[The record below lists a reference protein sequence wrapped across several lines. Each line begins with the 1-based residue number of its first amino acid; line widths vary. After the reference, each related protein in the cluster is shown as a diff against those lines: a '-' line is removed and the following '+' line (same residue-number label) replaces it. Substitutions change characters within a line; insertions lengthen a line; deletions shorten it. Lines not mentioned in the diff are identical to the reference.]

1 MADSMKRPPMQNQ
14 AARLA
19 AQGRYGDSMLVH
31 MNPAEVQGIASL
43 APGGQLPTNPQTGQ
57 PEAWGLE
64 AVLAAVG
71 ALKGRRDAKKA
82 SKRAQK
88 QTAAI
93 QGQMQP
99 FSEFT
104 AQAMNTAMGSE
115 ALRPGPSFADIKDKS
130 QIGFL
135 PAGMSAGMNM
145 GYQGMPGVMYAN
157 RQSIGPFSRQETP
170 PQAAPQPIMESP
182 AVADS
187 GSSVD
192 QLEIINS
199 RRRAQGLPEFES
211 IEDYFDFVS
220 TTDDDDFYG
229 GFPIMAAEGG
239 IASLPHFAGG
249 NMVENFPRV
258 GGQISGPGTERSD
271 DIPAMLSDGEFV
283 VNARGLR
290 GLGKINGAGGS
301 KADQRREGA
310 RTMYALQRAGEQ
322 ALRRA

>member
-1 MADSMKRPPMQNQ
+1 MADSMKRPPMQKQ
-14 AARLA
+14 AERLA

-31 MNPAEVQGIASL
+31 MSPAEVQGIASL
-43 APGGQLPTNPQTGQ
+43 VPGGQLPTNPQTGQ
-57 PEAWGLE
+57 PEAFDFLK
-64 AVLAAVG
+64 AVG
-71 ALKGRRDAKKA
+71 ALWGAIKGRKDAKKA

-93 QGQMQP
+93 QARQQP
-99 FSEFT
+99 FDVFT
-104 AQAMNTAMGSE
+104 AQALNTAMASD
-115 ALRPGPSFADIKDKS
+115 ALRPGQTLADLGGKAS
-130 QIGFL
+130 FL
-135 PAGMSAGMNM
+135 PAGTSAGMNM

-192 QLEIINS
+192 QLELINV

-220 TTDDDDFYG
+220 TTDNDDFYG

-290 GLGKINGAGGS
+290 GLGKINGANGS

>member
-1 MADSMKRPPMQNQ
+1 MANSMRSPPMQRQ
-14 AARLA
+14 ADRLA

-43 APGGQLPTNPQTGQ
+43 VPGGQLPTNPQTGQ
-57 PEAWGLE
+57 PEAFVTE
-64 AVLAAVG
+64 ALAIAG
-71 ALKGRRDAKKA
+71 ALKGRSDAKKA

-88 QTAAI
+88 RTAAI
-93 QGQMQP
+93 QARQQP
-99 FSEFT
+99 FDVFT
-104 AQAMNTAMGSE
+104 AQALNTAMASD
-115 ALRPGPSFADIKDKS
+115 ALRPGQTLADLGGKAS
-130 QIGFL
+130 FL
-135 PAGMSAGMNM
+135 PDGTSAGMNM

-157 RQSIGPFSRQETP
+157 RQPPTPFAMGPFPRQET
-170 PQAAPQPIMESP
+170 AAPPIMESP
-182 AVADS
+182 PVADS

-192 QLEIINS
+192 QLELINA
-199 RRRAQGLPEFES
+199 RRREQGLPEFES

-220 TTDDDDFYG
+220 TTNDDDFYG

-239 IASLPHFAGG
+239 IASLPQFAGG

-290 GLGKINGAGGS
+290 GLGKINGANGS

-322 ALRRA
+322 AMRRA

>member
-1 MADSMKRPPMQNQ
+1 MADSMKRPPMQKQ
-14 AARLA
+14 AERLA

-31 MNPAEVQGIASL
+31 MSPAEVQGIASL
-43 APGGQLPTNPQTGQ
+43 VPGGQLPTNPQTGQ
-57 PEAWGLE
+57 PEAFDFLK
-64 AVLAAVG
+64 AVG
-71 ALKGRRDAKKA
+71 ALWGAIKGRKDAKKA

-93 QGQMQP
+93 QARQQP
-99 FSEFT
+99 FDVFT
-104 AQAMNTAMGSE
+104 AQALNTAMASD
-115 ALRPGPSFADIKDKS
+115 ALRPGQTLADLGGKAS
-130 QIGFL
+130 FL
-135 PAGMSAGMNM
+135 PAGTSAGMNM

-170 PQAAPQPIMESP
+170 PQVAPQPIMESP
-182 AVADS
+182 AVADG

-192 QLEIINS
+192 QLELINV

-229 GFPIMAAEGG
+229 GFPIMAADGG

-283 VNARGLR
+283 VNAKGLR
-290 GLGKINGAGGS
+290 GLGKINGANGS

>member
-1 MADSMKRPPMQNQ
+1 MADSMRRPPMQRQ
-14 AARLA
+14 AERLA

-43 APGGQLPTNPQTGQ
+43 VPGGQLPTNPQTGQ
-57 PEAWGLE
+57 PEAFVAE
-64 AVLAAVG
+64 ALAIAG
-71 ALKGRRDAKKA
+71 ALKGRSDAKKA

-93 QGQMQP
+93 QGQIKP

-104 AQAMNTAMGSE
+104 AQALNTAMGSD
-115 ALRPGPSFADIKDKS
+115 ALLPGRTLADMGGKAS
-130 QIGFL
+130 FL
-135 PAGMSAGMNM
+135 PAGTSTGMNF
-145 GYQGMPGVMYAN
+145 GYQGVPGAMYAN
-157 RQSIGPFSRQETP
+157 RQPPNPFAMGPFPRQETAP
-170 PQAAPQPIMESP
+170 PPLMESP
-182 AVADS
+182 PVADS

-192 QLEIINS
+192 QLELINA
-199 RRRAQGLPEFES
+199 RRREQGLPEFES

-220 TTDDDDFYG
+220 TTNDDDFYG
-229 GFPIMAAEGG
+229 GFPIMAADGG
-239 IASLPHFAGG
+239 IASLPQFAGG
-249 NMVENFPRV
+249 NMVENFPKV

-290 GLGKINGAGGS
+290 GLGKINGANGS

-322 ALRRA
+322 AMRRA

>member
-1 MADSMKRPPMQNQ
+1 MADSMKRPPMQKQ
-14 AARLA
+14 AERLA

-31 MNPAEVQGIASL
+31 MSPAEVQGIASL
-43 APGGQLPTNPQTGQ
+43 VPGGQLPTNPQTGQ
-57 PEAWGLE
+57 PEAFDFLK
-64 AVLAAVG
+64 AVG
-71 ALKGRRDAKKA
+71 ALWGAIKGRKDAKKA

-93 QGQMQP
+93 QARQQP
-99 FSEFT
+99 FDVFT
-104 AQAMNTAMGSE
+104 AQALNTAMASD
-115 ALRPGPSFADIKDKS
+115 ALRPGQTLADLGGKAS
-130 QIGFL
+130 FL
-135 PAGMSAGMNM
+135 PAGTSAGMNM

-192 QLEIINS
+192 QLELINV

-229 GFPIMAAEGG
+229 GFPIMAADGG

-283 VNARGLR
+283 VNAKGLR
-290 GLGKINGAGGS
+290 GLGKINGANGS

>member
-1 MADSMKRPPMQNQ
+1 MADSMKRPPMQRQ
-14 AARLA
+14 AERLA

-43 APGGQLPTNPQTGQ
+43 VPGGQLPTNPQTGQ
-57 PEAWGLE
+57 PEAFDFLK
-64 AVLAAVG
+64 AVG
-71 ALKGRRDAKKA
+71 ALWGAIKGRKDAKKA

-93 QGQMQP
+93 QARQQP
-99 FSEFT
+99 FDVFT
-104 AQAMNTAMGSE
+104 AQALNTAMASD
-115 ALRPGPSFADIKDKS
+115 ALRPGQTLADLGGKAS
-130 QIGFL
+130 FL
-135 PAGMSAGMNM
+135 PAGTSAGMNM

-192 QLEIINS
+192 QLELINV

-220 TTDDDDFYG
+220 TTDNDDFYG

-290 GLGKINGAGGS
+290 GLGKINGANGS

>member
-1 MADSMKRPPMQNQ
+1 MADSMRRPPMQRQ
-14 AARLA
+14 AERLA

-43 APGGQLPTNPQTGQ
+43 VPGGQLPTNPQTGQ
-57 PEAWGLE
+57 PEAFVAE
-64 AVLAAVG
+64 ALAIAG
-71 ALKGRRDAKKA
+71 ALKGRSDAKKA

-93 QGQMQP
+93 QGQIKP

-104 AQAMNTAMGSE
+104 AQALNTAMGSD
-115 ALRPGPSFADIKDKS
+115 ALLPGRTLADMGGKAS
-130 QIGFL
+130 FL
-135 PAGMSAGMNM
+135 PAGTSTGMNF
-145 GYQGMPGVMYAN
+145 GYQGVPGAMYAN
-157 RQSIGPFSRQETP
+157 RQPPNPFAMGPFPRQET
-170 PQAAPQPIMESP
+170 AAPPIMESP
-182 AVADS
+182 PVADS

-192 QLEIINS
+192 QLELINA
-199 RRRAQGLPEFES
+199 RRREQGLPEFES

-220 TTDDDDFYG
+220 TTNDDDFYG
-229 GFPIMAAEGG
+229 GFPIMAADGG
-239 IASLPHFAGG
+239 IASLPQFAGG
-249 NMVENFPRV
+249 NMVENFPKV

-290 GLGKINGAGGS
+290 GLGKINGANGS
-301 KADQRREGA
+301 KTDQRREGA

-322 ALRRA
+322 AMRRA

>member
-1 MADSMKRPPMQNQ
+1 MADSMKRPPMQKQ
-14 AARLA
+14 AERLA

-31 MNPAEVQGIASL
+31 MSPAEVQGIASL
-43 APGGQLPTNPQTGQ
+43 VPGGQLPTNPQTGQ
-57 PEAWGLE
+57 PEAFDFLK
-64 AVLAAVG
+64 AVG
-71 ALKGRRDAKKA
+71 ALWGAIKGRKDAKKA

-93 QGQMQP
+93 QARQQP
-99 FSEFT
+99 FDVFT
-104 AQAMNTAMGSE
+104 AQALNTAMASD
-115 ALRPGPSFADIKDKS
+115 ALRPGQTLADLGGKAS
-130 QIGFL
+130 FL
-135 PAGMSAGMNM
+135 PAGTSAGMNM

-170 PQAAPQPIMESP
+170 PQVAPQPIMESP
-182 AVADS
+182 AVADG

-229 GFPIMAAEGG
+229 GFPIMAADGG

-290 GLGKINGAGGS
+290 GLGKINGANGS